1 MTGAPNR
8 GERLANARLGIAALP
23 SDGRRLLIAQGV
35 RAAGYGLSAVLLGTT
50 LRDLDLPAAQ
60 VGLVLAAVVAGTVLA
75 SIAVGA
81 YADRVGRRR
90 CYQALWILLAL
101 GGVVFGLTDRV
112 VLLALVA
119 LTGALS
125 TEVVE
130 SGPFTTLEQAM
141 LATAVPDQRPLV
153 RGFGLYNA
161 VAALAGSLGALSA
174 TIPGLLRGAGV
185 SAAPD
190 QRYFLLLVPAALAG
204 WCLARR
210 LTAEVEAPA
219 HSTDATGA
227 TAPWRRRLDRSRPV
241 VLRLAGLFAV
251 DSLGGGFVV
260 QSFIAY
266 WLGVRYGAS
275 TASIGIVFAAVGV
288 LQTTSFLL
296 APLLAERIGLL
307 ATMVGTHLPSNLL
320 LAAVPFAPTLR
331 VAVGLLFART
341 LLSQMDVPTRQ
352 AYVMILVDP
361 AERSAAAAVTNTARY
376 LTRPLGPALSATAQT
391 LSLVAPFVAAGTIKI
406 AYDLSLWAWFRRIPL
421 PADSAGAQTRPLP
434 IAPQLHVEKEAP

>member
-1 MTGAPNR
+1 MTGAANG

-35 RAAGYGLSAVLLGTT
+35 RAASYGLSAVLLGTT

-75 SIAVGA
+75 SVAVGG
-81 YADRVGRRR
+81 YVDRVGRRR
-90 CYQALWILLAL
+90 CYRALWVLLAL
-101 GGVVFGLTDRV
+101 GGVAFALTDRV
-112 VLLALVA
+112 VLLALAA

-141 LATAVPDQRPLV
+141 LATAVPNQRPLI

-174 TIPGLLRGAGV
+174 TIPGLLRSAGV

-204 WCLARR
+204 CCLARR

-219 HSTDATGA
+219 CSLDTIV
-227 TAPWRRRLDRSRPV
+227 PRRRRLERSRPV
-241 VLRLAGLFAV
+241 VLRLTGLFAV

-266 WLGVRYGAS
+266 WLGLRYGAS

-288 LQTTSFLL
+288 LQTASFLL
-296 APLLAERIGLL
+296 APRLAERIGLL
-307 ATMVGTHLPSNLL
+307 ATMVATHLPSNLL
-320 LAAVPFAPTLR
+320 LAAVPFAPTLG

-361 AERSAAAAVTNTARY
+361 AAGSVRRVCPGSGGSLAACIPCRRPFGTSRS
-376 LTRPLGPALSATAQT
+376 S
-391 LSLVAPFVAAGTIKI
+391 
-406 AYDLSLWAWFRRIPL
+406 
-421 PADSAGAQTRPLP
+421 
-434 IAPQLHVEKEAP
+434 